1 MDDLE
6 LTPAIV
12 TALSANQ
19 DPTLDDS
26 VDIDV
31 SSYIDVGNGSTVDIT
46 GNVATDD
53 TGQPGILSID
63 SEVIDN
69 PLPEDVEQETDPPIE
84 GFSTDGWE
92 PVSYTY
98 DENGNFINLEATDDG
113 FNPDFSSEDILT
125 SSDL

>member
-31 SSYIDVGNGSTVDIT
+31 SNYIDVGNGSTVDIT

-53 TGQPGILSID
+53 TGEPGILSVD

-69 PLPEDVEQETDPPIE
+69 PLPEDVEQETDPPIK

-113 FNPDFSSEDILT
+113 VNPDFSSEDILT
-125 SSDL
+125 SSDF

>member
-31 SSYIDVGNGSTVDIT
+31 SNYIDVGNGSTVDIT

-69 PLPEDVEQETDPPIE
+69 PLPEDVEQETDPPIN

-92 PVSYTY
+92 PVNYTY
-98 DENGNFINLEATDDG
+98 DENGNFINLDVTDDG
-113 FNPDFSSEDILT
+113 LQPNFSSEDILT
-125 SSDL
+125 SSDF

>member
-31 SSYIDVGNGSTVDIT
+31 SNYIDVGNGSTVDIT

-53 TGQPGILSID
+53 TGEPGILSVD

-69 PLPEDVEQETDPPIE
+69 PLPEDVEQETDPPIK

-113 FNPDFSSEDILT
+113 VNPDFSSEDILS
-125 SSDL
+125 SSDF

>member
-26 VDIDV
+26 VDIDI
-31 SSYIDVGNGSTVDIT
+31 SNYIDVGNGSTVDIT

-53 TGQPGILSID
+53 TGEPGILSVD

-69 PLPEDVEQETDPPIE
+69 PLPEDVEQETDPPIK

-113 FNPDFSSEDILT
+113 VNPDFSSEDILT
-125 SSDL
+125 SSDF